1 MFAPQLISKSV
12 RAMNLLGAFVLIAS
26 WPATASA
33 NAIAHPAIFVL
44 PLTWGLLIPI
54 IVIEAFIANR
64 IFGWGYRRSFVMS
77 FIANFIST
85 LIGIPVSILSPLPL
99 LGYRDRVWFFAIL
112 IVPMYIA
119 SVLCEFAIA
128 SLYMDLYVSR
138 RPAWR
143 WALIANGVTYLMIL
157 AVLGLWLL
165 LIRLNYPHLFEPRQ
179 DPRFGR

>member
-1 MFAPQLISKSV
+1 
-12 RAMNLLGAFVLIAS
+12 
-26 WPATASA
+26 
-33 NAIAHPAIFVL
+33 
-44 PLTWGLLIPI
+44 
-54 IVIEAFIANR
+54 
-64 IFGWGYRRSFVMS
+64 MS

-99 LGYRDRVWFFAIL
+99 LGYYDRVWFFAML
-112 IVPMYIA
+112 MVPMYIA

-128 SLYMDLYVSR
+128 SLYMNLYISR

-165 LIRLNYPHLFEPRQ
+165 PIYLNHPHLFEPRQ
-179 DPRFGR
+179 DPRFER